1 MDISM
6 RGLSEQLNADMAY
19 LKAFLQVEKDT
30 GFTDAAKVIELLSVE
45 LFRAAKI
52 ADFTNV
58 NLIQM
63 NFPSIDLHEPK
74 PNGLGIAAQ
83 VTSTASISKINKT
96 IKAFSDPRPT
106 GALTSKYSKLYILG
120 LLTAAKKPITA
131 PSYCEVLSFNDLVQL
146 IISHNDP
153 DLMYDAIHAIRTH
166 QHRSMLLVPS
176 QDNQAL
182 MIVLGFLNRSAV
194 KHDMQREGSVPA
206 MVKGLKEL
214 KEVITQGSVRGKSIT
229 KRAGEYADPDIAN
242 FLHNVGNLIDQ
253 ITGTVN
259 GATNGGYILTSA
271 EAQHIDQMKSKLVR
285 EANTISAARKLNFTI
300 AMI

>member
-30 GFTDAAKVIELLSVE
+30 GFTDASKVIELLSVE

-52 ADFTNV
+52 ANFTNI
-58 NLIQM
+58 NLMRM
-63 NFPSIDLHEPK
+63 NFPAIDLHEPK
-74 PNGLGIAAQ
+74 PNGFGIAAQ
-83 VTSTASISKINKT
+83 VTSTASVPKINKT
-96 IKAFSDPRPT
+96 LKAFSATHPT
-106 GALTSKYSKLYILG
+106 GALSSKYSKLYILG
-120 LLTAAKKPITA
+120 LLKAAKKPITA
-131 PSYCEVLSFNDLVQL
+131 PSYCEVLSFNDLVQI

-153 DLMYDAIHAIRTH
+153 NLIYDAIHAIRTH

-182 MIVLGFLNRSAV
+182 MIVLGFVNRSAIT
-194 KHDMQREGSVPA
+194 HHMNREGSVPD
-206 MVKGLKEL
+206 MVNGLKEL

-229 KRAGEYADPDIAN
+229 KRYGEYANPDITN
-242 FLHNVGNLIDQ
+242 FLNKVGNLIDQ

-259 GATNGGYILTSA
+259 GATNGGYILTPA
-271 EAQHIDQMKSKLVR
+271 EAQNIDRIKSEIVR
-285 EANTISAARKLNFTI
+285 EANAISAARKLNFSMT
-300 AMI
+300 MI